1 MKKGFAKYVKEY
13 FAVVLGGFITA
24 FYMHMFILPARFVP
38 GGVSGI
44 ASILQFVG
52 VLDAKYGIYLFNV
65 PLLVLA
71 LVFLKKDFAIKTVV
85 STTVTT
91 LAMML
96 FDFVGLPVFTDDKLI
111 SVFLAG
117 ILGGVAFEL
126 SFGNGGSNGGTEIIA
141 RLMMKKNP
149 EADPGRI
156 LFLFNVAI
164 MGAGGFFTGGEVIY
178 DFWTVVY
185 SLALS
190 YVSAS
195 VYRILAR
202 GIDPAQKFFIITEKG
217 EEISKAITA
226 NLKRGVS
233 MTLVKGKTPTHPN
246 AFAPKS
252 MLMVVVQER
261 QTPWLKRYVKQTD
274 PESFSFSVRVDDVI
288 TRPGF
293 NKRYRWKL

>member
-1 MKKGFAKYVKEY
+1 MKNGFVKYVKEY
-13 FAVVLGGFITA
+13 FAVVLAGFITA

-38 GGVSGI
+38 GGISGV
-44 ASILQFVG
+44 AAILEFVG

-65 PLLVLA
+65 PLLILA

-91 LAMML
+91 LAMMF
-96 FDFVGLPVFTDDKLI
+96 FDFIDMAVFTDDKLI

-117 ILGGVAFEL
+117 ILGGVAFGL
-126 SFGNGGSNGGTEIIA
+126 AFGNGGSNGGTEIIA
-141 RLMMKKNP
+141 RLIMKKNP

-156 LFLFNVAI
+156 LFLFNVVI
-164 MGAGGFFTGGEVIY
+164 MGAGGFFTGEAVY

-190 YVSAS
+190 YVSSS
-195 VYRILAR
+195 VYRILSR

-233 MTLVKGKTPTHPN
+233 MTLVKGKTPAHSN

-274 PESFSFSVRVDDVI
+274 PQSFSFSVRVDDVI